1 MNLRPHTFQTLAI
14 ILATSWTIITGAP
27 SAMANETQKATF
39 AGGCFWCMEKPFEK
53 LDGVLSVVSGYIGG
67 HKENPTYREVSAG
80 TTGHAEAV
88 EITYD
93 PEKISYE
100 ELLEVFWRQVDP
112 TDGGGQFVDRGSQY
126 RTGIFYH
133 DEKQKESALASKAAL
148 ENRMIFGKPVVTE
161 VTKAGTFYPAEEY
174 HQDYYKKNPIRYK
187 FYRSRSGRD
196 QFLEKHWPEAE
207 GHGKKA
213 TWTEE
218 ELRQKLTPLQY
229 KVTRENGTERPFENE
244 YWDNKKEGIY
254 VDIISGAPLFSST
267 DKFKSG
273 TGWPSFVRTIPDAG
287 IDEVED
293 NSFFMKRVEVRSSDS
308 DSHLG
313 HLFTDGPP
321 PTGLRYCINS
331 ASLRFIP
338 KEELKKEG
346 YEAYLKLFE

>member
-1 MNLRPHTFQTLAI
+1 MAI
-14 ILATSWTIITGAP
+14 
-27 SAMANETQKATF
+27 ETQKATF
-39 AGGCFWCMEKPFEK
+39 AGGCFWCMEHPFEK
-53 LDGVLSVVSGYIGG
+53 LDGVISVISGYIGG
-67 HKENPTYREVSAG
+67 HKENPTYKEVSAG
-80 TTGHAEAV
+80 STGHAEAV

-93 PEKISYE
+93 PTKVTYE

-133 DEKQKESALASKAAL
+133 TDSQKKTATLSKAAL
-148 ENRMIFGKPVVTE
+148 ENRMLFGKPVVTE
-161 VTKAGTFYPAEEY
+161 ITRAGTFYPAEEY
-174 HQDYYKKNPIRYK
+174 HQDYYKNNPIRYK
-187 FYRSRSGRD
+187 YYRSRSGRD
-196 QFLEKHWPEAE
+196 QFLDQHWTDD
-207 GHGKKA
+207 GKAIKNSA
-213 TWTEE
+213 WTDE

-293 NSFFMKRVEVRSSDS
+293 NSFFMKRVEVRSADS

>member
-1 MNLRPHTFQTLAI
+1 MNLRSHPLQTLAI
-14 ILATSWTIITGAP
+14 ILALSWTLSTGAP
-27 SAMANETQKATF
+27 TAMAIETQKATF
-39 AGGCFWCMEKPFEK
+39 AGGCFWCMEHPFEK
-53 LDGVLSVVSGYIGG
+53 LDGVISVISGYIGG
-67 HKENPTYREVSAG
+67 HKENPTYKEVSAG
-80 TTGHAEAV
+80 STGHAEAV

-93 PEKISYE
+93 PTKVTYE

-133 DEKQKESALASKAAL
+133 TDSQKKTATLSKAAL
-148 ENRMIFGKPVVTE
+148 ENRMLFGKPVVTE
-161 VTKAGTFYPAEEY
+161 ITRAGTFYPAEEY
-174 HQDYYKKNPIRYK
+174 HQDYYKNNPIRYK
-187 FYRSRSGRD
+187 YYRSRSGRD
-196 QFLEKHWPEAE
+196 QFLDQHWTDD
-207 GHGKKA
+207 GKAIKNSA
-213 TWTEE
+213 WTDE

-293 NSFFMKRVEVRSSDS
+293 NSFFMKRVEVRSADS

>member
-1 MNLRPHTFQTLAI
+1 
-14 ILATSWTIITGAP
+14 
-27 SAMANETQKATF
+27 
-39 AGGCFWCMEKPFEK
+39 MEHPFEK
-53 LDGVLSVVSGYIGG
+53 LDGVISVVSGYIGG
-67 HKENPTYREVSAG
+67 HKENPTYKEVSAG

-93 PEKISYE
+93 PTKVTYE

-133 DEKQKESALASKAAL
+133 TDSQKKTATLSKTAL
-148 ENRMIFGKPVVTE
+148 EKRMLFGKPVVTE
-161 VTKAGTFYPAEEY
+161 ITRAGTFYPAEEY
-174 HQDYYKKNPIRYK
+174 HQDYYKNNPIRYK
-187 FYRSRSGRD
+187 YYRSRSGRD
-196 QFLEKHWPEAE
+196 QFLDQHWTDD
-207 GHGKKA
+207 GKAIKNSA
-213 TWTEE
+213 WTDE

>member
-1 MNLRPHTFQTLAI
+1 
-14 ILATSWTIITGAP
+14 
-27 SAMANETQKATF
+27 
-39 AGGCFWCMEKPFEK
+39 MEHPFEK
-53 LDGVLSVVSGYIGG
+53 LDGVVSVVSGYIGG
-67 HKENPTYREVSAG
+67 YQENPTYKEVSAG

-100 ELLEVFWRQVDP
+100 TLLAVFWRQIDP
-112 TDGGGQFVDRGSQY
+112 TDGGGQFADRGSQY

-133 DEKQKESALASKAAL
+133 NDTQKKAAIASKAAL
-148 ENRMIFGKPVVTE
+148 TNQNIFGKPVVTE
-161 VTKAGTFYPAEEY
+161 IAKTKTFYPAEAY
-174 HQDYYKKNPIRYK
+174 HQDYYKENPIRYK

-196 QFLEKHWPEAE
+196 QFLDQYWTEDEKSI
-207 GHGKKA
+207 KQT

-218 ELRQKLTPLQY
+218 ELKKKLTPLQY
-229 KVTRENGTERPFENE
+229 KVTRKNGTERPFDNA
-244 YWDNKKEGIY
+244 YWDNKEEGIY

-273 TGWPSFVRTIPDAG
+273 TGWPSFNRSIEHAD

-293 NSFFMKRVEVRSSDS
+293 ASFFIKRVEVRSAHS

-321 PTGLRYCINS
+321 PRGLRYCINS
-331 ASLRFIP
+331 AALRFVP
-338 KEELKKEG
+338 KEDLKKQG
-346 YEAYLKLFE
+346 YERYLSLFE